1 MTALK
6 NAAEI
11 KHMADHGFESVEY
24 EGGDGTNFWR
34 PAYSLVHPLSH
45 IHLTW
50 RIKPATLR
58 INVEI
63 PRPVFD
69 RQTGYGIELVCGG
82 TTGKRFYF
90 ATESDRDEAERILVA
105 ALRGE

>member
-11 KHMADHGFESVEY
+11 KHMADHGYESVE
-24 EGGDGTNFWR
+24 GRHIDFPVWCSGTDICN
-34 PAYSLVHPLSH
+34 PITHPYRE
-45 IHLTW
+45 W
-50 RIKPATLR
+50 RINPATLR

-63 PRPVFD
+63 PRPVVKTEHTYPVYIRAD
-69 RQTGYGIELVCGG
+69 YVERKDAIEA
-82 TTGKRFYF
+82 K
-90 ATESDRDEAERILVA
+90 RILVA